1 MDVSVGTTAR
11 RNPDDPRPLTDV
23 YDEVIEEAV
32 LAEELGFASFL
43 LAEHHFA
50 QDAHN
55 PSALPLLAAV
65 AARTE
70 RIRLGPY
77 VLLLALHHP
86 IRIAE
91 DAAMLDI
98 ISHGRL
104 LLGIGGGPMDS
115 ECEVFGIDRSE
126 TFNRTYE
133 ALDIIHRCFTEDEF
147 THDGRYFHFAGVR
160 MTTKPVQ
167 PGGPPI
173 YMAARGPQ
181 SLARAGRRGYHLGS
195 ALHAPRVEIYDQAQA
210 EAGRSRSDYRKMTGP
225 IPVHIA
231 PTREQAWDEAERA
244 LHWWISFYHA
254 HHRAPPPPPLGELRA
269 TPGIG
274 LFGLPFAVGTVDD
287 VLAALMAHQSAD
299 LDELVIAFNH
309 PGMDAAAVRRSMTTF
324 ADELMP
330 AIRLWSTPAA

>member
-195 ALHAPRVEIYDQAQA
+195 ALHAPRVEIYDQAQ
-210 EAGRSRSDYRKMTGP
+210 
-225 IPVHIA
+225 
-231 PTREQAWDEAERA
+231 
-244 LHWWISFYHA
+244 
-254 HHRAPPPPPLGELRA
+254 PPPPLGELRA